1 MYLCLLP
8 DQKKNDRDPKLGTHT
23 PLDHINVPSGM
34 SVTAEM
40 IPVVD
45 DKSNPKPKIKKPKI
59 IENVSDTKIKIALP
73 HNFK

>member
-1 MYLCLLP
+1 
-8 DQKKNDRDPKLGTHT
+8 
-23 PLDHINVPSGM
+23 M

-40 IPVVD
+40 IPVADV
-45 DKSNPKPKIKKPKI
+45 KSNRKPKIKNPKI